1 MLHHISFGVSDIA
14 RAAAFYDAVL
24 APLGFRRVWEDI
36 RPGEDDQAVGYGLT
50 DGNDKFAI
58 KQRAGGQLA
67 AGPGFHLAFAAPSRA
82 AVDAFHAAALKA
94 GGGDNGAPGLR
105 PDYGPGYY
113 AAFVI
118 DPDGFRIEA
127 VINAVL

>member
-58 KQRAGGQLA
+58 KQRSQEKLA
-67 AGPGFHLAFAAPSRA
+67 AGPGFHLALPRP
-82 AVDAFHAAALKA
+82 AVPLSMPFM
-94 GGGDNGAPGLR
+94 PLR
-105 PDYGPGYY
+105 
-113 AAFVI
+113 
-118 DPDGFRIEA
+118 
-127 VINAVL
+127 